1 MSAYGGS
8 NQPNSRSQTPVP
20 GVNRNSSYG
29 SQRPQTSGT
38 TGTGPQSL
46 KSSTD
51 IPAQYDG
58 DARSM
63 DGSTRGGTGD
73 GPSRQPS
80 TLKKRNSFKRS
91 NSLKRSGSRS
101 RRSTVGEMDSEN
113 PNSAFHSPVPSHG
126 NPTEIL
132 ANRFAGWRRILKDY
146 IAYFKEVQ
154 LVYEARAKAT
164 SRLFHTLNSAIEPE
178 MFLRSGG
185 ILETNVVLK
194 EHHKSSMLASE
205 QAKQV
210 EIQIIS
216 SLSGL
221 RNDLSGKIKEIK
233 ALSGDFKNNLDK
245 EREATRRA
253 VTQLSDSLL
262 AVDANPS
269 LASGKNDPYI
279 VKLAVDKQLRRQLA
293 EENYLH
299 RAYLN
304 LESSG
309 RELESIVVS
318 EIQKSFESYMNILRL
333 EGADLTDTAERLQT
347 QTIGLPP
354 DHEWSCFVERDPD
367 FVDPR
372 IPIRHFEIVEYPGWN
387 HPAAVEVRAGILERK
402 SKYLKSYTPG
412 WYVLSPSHLHEFK
425 SPDRNHDMTP
435 VMSLY
440 LPDCTMGSHTQLGAS
455 SHKFMVKGRQ
465 TGALHRGHS
474 WVFRAETHEAMM
486 GFYEDIKKL
495 IELSGAERNAFV
507 ASHQKQNQQNQPDA
521 SPKEASSS
529 SENGLENDE
538 ADEIPY
544 SADRS
549 ALVGSEPSISEP
561 RPEGGRFP
569 SDIDIQRRRSLRST
583 TSGASDQSLNARTGI
598 VQPQESYPIGPVG
611 EYDEERFNDFA
622 LGRPGLH
629 RRNPSQF
636 SYDEKHPPA
645 STQHDGENFQPVLA
659 NIPPQIE
666 RRMSKHTDPIDIL
679 ERRDST
685 VSWTRKT
692 PSRKPTATYGIDPV
706 TGLPDPSVN
715 QQVATPQH
723 DPTFTQPV
731 PQDHSSETT
740 QSSLAAYEAGAA
752 AGGAGAGA
760 YELYRSNQLQG
771 APGQEAIPRASQ
783 PVEYVAPA
791 NITNPAKLTDAPFV
805 PASVTEPGAPQR
817 PTKSYGDLQQADG
830 DVQISPAHRTNSS
843 FTISDFHVPGGF
855 PKQG

>member
-1 MSAYGGS
+1 MSAYGSS
-8 NQPNSRSQTPVP
+8 NQPHSRSQTPIP
-20 GVNRNSSYG
+20 DIARSSSYA
-29 SQRPQTSGT
+29 SQRPRTAET
-38 TGTGPQSL
+38 AGTGGAN
-46 KSSTD
+46 STRSN
-51 IPAQYDG
+51 DG
-58 DARSM
+58 DARSI
-63 DGSTRGGTGD
+63 DGSTRGSIGD
-73 GPSRQPS
+73 LPSRQPS
-80 TLKKRNSFKRS
+80 TLKKRNSFRRS
-91 NSLKRSGSRS
+91 SSLKRSGSRS
-101 RRSTVGEMDSEN
+101 RRSTVGEMDSDN

-132 ANRFAGWRRILKDY
+132 ANRFTGWRRILKDY

-154 LVYEARAKAT
+154 IAYEAQAKT
-164 SRLFHTLNSAIEPE
+164 TNRLFHTLNSAIEPE

-205 QAKQV
+205 QAKQIQ
-210 EIQIIS
+210 IQIIS

-233 ALSGDFKNNLDK
+233 ALSGDFKNTLDK
-245 EREATRRA
+245 EREGTRRA
-253 VTQLSDSLL
+253 VTQLADALS

-279 VKLAVDKQLRRQLA
+279 VKLGVDKQLRRQLA

-318 EIQKSFESYMNILRL
+318 EIQKAFESYMNILRM

-347 QTIGLPP
+347 RTINLPA

-372 IPIRHFEIVEYPGWN
+372 IPVRSFDVVEYPGWN
-387 HPAAVEVRAGILERK
+387 HPAAVEVRAGLLERK

-425 SPDRNHDMTP
+425 TPDRNHDMTP

-440 LPDCTMGSHTQLGAS
+440 LPDCTMGSHTQVSAS
-455 SHKFMVKGRQ
+455 SHKFIVKGRQ

-474 WVFRAETHEAMM
+474 WVFRAETHDAMI

-495 IELSGAERNAFV
+495 IELSGPERNAFV
-507 ASHQKQNQQNQPDA
+507 ASHQKQHTPTDGPPA
-521 SPKEASSS
+521 KETGSSS

-549 ALVGSEPSISEP
+549 ALIGSEPSIHEP

-569 SDIDIQRRRSLRST
+569 SDIDIQRRRSLRSA
-583 TSGASDQSLNARTGI
+583 TSGASDQSLSAGVGI
-598 VQPQESYPIGPVG
+598 VKPQESFPVGPGG
-611 EYDEERFNDFA
+611 EYDEQEFNAFA
-622 LGRPGLH
+622 TGRPGLQ
-629 RRNPSQF
+629 RNPSAF
-636 SYDEKHPPA
+636 SYDAKYPPT
-645 STQHDGENFQPVLA
+645 STLHNEEHFEPVLA
-659 NIPPQIE
+659 NIPPEIE
-666 RRMSKHTDPIDIL
+666 RRMPKQVDSHDLL

-685 VSWTRKT
+685 KSWTRNT

-706 TGLPDPSVN
+706 TGHPDPSPI
-715 QQVATPQH
+715 QSTGYTSRQEE
-723 DPTFTQPV
+723 F
-731 PQDHSSETT
+731 SENT

-752 AGGAGAGA
+752 TGVAGAGA
-760 YELYRSNQLQG
+760 YEIYRTAQASSETSR
-771 APGQEAIPRASQ
+771 QEAVPRGVTS
-783 PVEYVAPA
+783 VDV
-791 NITNPAKLTDAPFV
+791 TNPAKLTDAPFI
-805 PASVTEPGAPQR
+805 PAQVEGEAPQR
-817 PTKSYGDLQQADG
+817 PTKSYGDLQALGREPPITPTQ
-830 DVQISPAHRTNSS
+830 RTNSS
-843 FTISDFHVPGGF
+843 FTISDFHVPGGY
-855 PKQG
+855 PK

>member
-1 MSAYGGS
+1 MSAYSGGS
-8 NQPNSRSQTPVP
+8 NPHSRSQTPVP
-20 GVNRNSSYG
+20 DIARSSSFA
-29 SQRPQTSGT
+29 SQRPRTADT
-38 TGTGPQSL
+38 TGTGGAQSFR
-46 KSSTD
+46 SN
-51 IPAQYDG
+51 DG
-58 DARSM
+58 DARSA
-63 DGSTRGGTGD
+63 DGSIKGGTTD
-73 GPSRQPS
+73 IPSRHPS
-80 TLKKRNSFKRS
+80 TLKKRNSFRRS
-91 NSLKRSGSRS
+91 SSLKRSGSRS
-101 RRSTVGEMDSEN
+101 RRSTVGELDSDN

-154 LVYEARAKAT
+154 VAYEAQAKTT

-194 EHHKSSMLASE
+194 EHHKSAMLASE
-205 QAKQV
+205 QAKQIQ
-210 EIQIIS
+210 IQIIS

-233 ALSGDFKNNLDK
+233 GLSGDFKNTLDK
-245 EREATRRA
+245 EREGTRRA
-253 VTQLSDSLL
+253 VTQLADALM

-279 VKLAVDKQLRRQLA
+279 VKLGVDKQLRRQLA

-318 EIQKSFESYMNILRL
+318 EIQKSFESYMNILRM

-347 QTIGLPP
+347 RTINLPA
-354 DHEWSCFVERDPD
+354 DYEWSCFVERDPD

-372 IPIRHFEIVEYPGWN
+372 IPVRSFDTVEYPGWN
-387 HPAAVEVRAGILERK
+387 HSAAVEVRAGLLERK

-425 SPDRNHDMTP
+425 TPDRNHDMTP

-440 LPDCTMGSHTQLGAS
+440 LPDCTMGSHTQLSAN
-455 SHKFMVKGRQ
+455 SHKFVIKGRQ

-486 GFYEDIKKL
+486 GFYEDIKNL
-495 IELSGAERNAFV
+495 IELSGPERNAFV
-507 ASHQKQNQQNQPDA
+507 ASHQKHHTPTNGVPA
-521 SPKEASSS
+521 KETGSSS

-549 ALVGSEPSISEP
+549 ALIGSEPSIHEP

-569 SDIDIQRRRSLRST
+569 SDIDIQRRRSLRSA
-583 TSGASDQSLNARTGI
+583 TSGASDQSLNAG
-598 VQPQESYPIGPVG
+598 VGVVEPHESYPAGPRG
-611 EYDEERFNDFA
+611 EYDEQQFNSFST
-622 LGRPGLH
+622 GRPGIQ
-629 RRNPSQF
+629 RNPSAF
-636 SYDEKHPPA
+636 SYDNKHPPV
-645 STQHDGENFQPVLA
+645 STLRDGENFQPVLA
-659 NIPPQIE
+659 NVPPEVE
-666 RRMSKHTDPIDIL
+666 RRMSEQTSPRDVL

-685 VSWTRKT
+685 TSWTRQT
-692 PSRKPTATYGIDPV
+692 PSRKPTVTYGVDPI
-706 TGLPDPSVN
+706 TGQSGLSIGENRD
-715 QQVATPQH
+715 
-723 DPTFTQPV
+723 FTGNPELV
-731 PQDHSSETT
+731 ETT
-740 QSSLAAYEAGAA
+740 DSSLAAYEAEAA
-752 AGGAGAGA
+752 SGVAGVGA
-760 YELYRSNQLQG
+760 YELYRASHTPPTAN
-771 APGQEAIPRASQ
+771 GQDSVPRGVAS
-783 PVEYVAPA
+783 VA
-791 NITNPAKLTDAPFV
+791 NPARLTDSPFV
-805 PASVTEPGAPQR
+805 PSPVEGGTPQK
-817 PTKSYGDLQQADG
+817 PTKSYGDLQPLGREPPIIPTQ
-830 DVQISPAHRTNSS
+830 RTNSN
-843 FTISDFHVPGGF
+843 FTISDFHVPGGY
-855 PKQG
+855 PKQ